1 MKAMR
6 IHGLLLLLASGIGS
20 PVDARQDGS
29 PESVLAAFSRA
40 WPEGRTPYRTEGDA
54 SWVAYAGALRRLV
67 GLGDKAVP
75 ALVAGC
81 ADGNFQVR
89 ALCARTLGFLGAK
102 PATAALIKLLDD
114 PQAPVAILAADAL
127 GQIQEPVGL
136 KALEEARSRLKN
148 GDVLLHVS
156 KALERKVPV
165 ESDLREQILK
175 IDPRLVNSAQLGRA
189 APDFTLKDSI
199 GTDWA
204 LSSFKGKKSVVLVF
218 IYGDG

>member
-1 MKAMR
+1 MRASR
-6 IHGLLLLLASGIGS
+6 IHGMMFLLAIGIGF
-20 PVDARQDGS
+20 PAEARQDGS
-29 PESVLAAFSRA
+29 PQAVLAEFSRA

-67 GLGDKAVP
+67 NLGDKAVP
-75 ALVAGC
+75 VLIAGC
-81 ADGNFQVR
+81 SDKNFQVR

-127 GQIQEPVGL
+127 GQLQQPDGL

-156 KALERKVPV
+156 KALERKVPLEADV
-165 ESDLREQILK
+165 REQILK
-175 IDPRLVNSAQLGRA
+175 IDPKLVNSAQVGRA
-189 APDFTLKDSI
+189 APDFTLKDSR
-199 GTDWA
+199 GTEWA